1 MTTRGATSEVHPSH
15 RPALDARVTPQTL
28 HEEEAVPQV
37 STKGS
42 THPAYEVSL
51 DLFGEPFEA
60 DPAVRAEIWCE
71 HEEMRE
77 LDDPP
82 SCDLGPSLT
91 RGDLR

>member
-1 MTTRGATSEVHPSH
+1 MTTRGATSEVQPSPHHP
-15 RPALDARVTPQTL
+15 LDARVTPRTHQG
-28 HEEEAVPQV
+28 EEAVLPV
-37 STKGS
+37 SAEEAS
-42 THPAYEVSL
+42 HRAYEVSL
-51 DLFGEPFEA
+51 DLFGDPFAPEPT
-60 DPAVRAEIWCE
+60 VRAEIWCE